1 MKSQVVHMSFILIFG
16 REFLQ
21 L

>member
-16 REFLQ
+16 REFPQ